1 MKFYPD
7 GKVPEQPHL
16 YFIYGAGGTG
26 KTSLLNQFEGKKLLI
41 SFDLSTNVVLG
52 RKDTD
57 VGMLEESDKEVIQE
71 KVDEI
76 LEYAVANKDKYE
88 ILCLDNMSALQ
99 NLVLENI
106 DGKSRDGRQNYQK
119 LQLWFREKGMYLR
132 NSGLT
137 VLATAHEIDNKGNL
151 DKGRYS
157 PDMNDKTFNAFTST
171 FDFVGRLY
179 KKDGKRWIDCD
190 PETGNQGKNRINDRT
205 LIPAGELL
213 EQKKETEEKKE
224 KEVEEHEHN

>member
-1 MKFYPD
+1 MIDLKFYPD

-76 LEYAVANKDKYE
+76 IEYAVANKDKYE

-151 DKGRYS
+151 DKGRYN

-179 KKDGKRWIDCD
+179 KNGKERLIDCD
-190 PETGNQGKNRINDRT
+190 PATGNQGKNRIDDRT
-205 LIPAGELL
+205 LIPAGDLL
-213 EQKKETEEKKE
+213 KKETEENKE
-224 KEVEEHEHN
+224 NEVEKHD

>member
-1 MKFYPD
+1 MDVEQGKTKGVINLKFYPD

-119 LQLWFREKGMYLR
+119 LQLWL
-132 NSGLT
+132 S
-137 VLATAHEIDNKGNL
+137 
-151 DKGRYS
+151 
-157 PDMNDKTFNAFTST
+157 
-171 FDFVGRLY
+171 
-179 KKDGKRWIDCD
+179 
-190 PETGNQGKNRINDRT
+190 Q
-205 LIPAGELL
+205 
-213 EQKKETEEKKE
+213 
-224 KEVEEHEHN
+224 

>member
-1 MKFYPD
+1 MILYTN
-7 GKVPEQPHL
+7 GEVPEQPNL

-26 KTSLLNQFEGKKLLI
+26 KTSLLNQFKGKKLLI
-41 SFDLSTNVVLG
+41 SFDLSTNVVRG
-52 RKDTD
+52 REDTD
-57 VGMLEESDKEVIQE
+57 VGMLEESDKEIIQE

-76 LEYAVANKDKYE
+76 LKYAVAHKDKYK
-88 ILCLDNMSALQ
+88 ILCLDNISALQ

-137 VLATAHEIDNKGNL
+137 VLATAHEIDNKGTL

-179 KKDGKRWIDCD
+179 KNGKERLIDCD
-190 PETGNQGKNRINDRT
+190 PATGNQGKNRIDDRT
-205 LIPAGELL
+205 LIHAEELL
-213 EQKKETEEKKE
+213 EVKEEKK
-224 KEVEEHEHN
+224 VEEK